1 MLFAVSRFSV
11 KIDGVRCFTFDEM
24 AIATN
29 NFDLSAQVGQG
40 GYGKVYKGILA
51 DGAIVAIK
59 RAHEDSLQ
67 GSKEFCT
74 EIELLSRL
82 HHRNLVSL
90 VGYCEEEDE
99 QVKPF
104 DFNYIRRKIY
114 FLNIAELLIQ
124 IMFCRCLFMNSC
136 QMVLYV
142 IIFLVSNWRDSLQ
155 IFEHSLLPML
165 ININL
170 H

>member
-11 KIDGVRCFTFDEM
+11 KVDGVRCFTFEEM

-51 DGAIVAIK
+51 DGAVVAIK

-67 GSKEFCT
+67 GSREFCT

-90 VGYCEEEDE
+90 VGYCDEKDEQVKPFEKDE

-104 DFNYIRRKIY
+104 DFNR
-114 FLNIAELLIQ
+114 L
-124 IMFCRCLFMNSC
+124 
-136 QMVLYV
+136 
-142 IIFLVSNWRDSLQ
+142 
-155 IFEHSLLPML
+155 
-165 ININL
+165 
-170 H
+170 